1 MLWCLESGV
10 SYQKLSHFGWRR
22 RYQLI
27 LHQPVLHWW
36 FALLLEHR
44 QCLQSHRTP
53 PEGIQS
59 RPLCVC
65 VRMCVEG
72 VCVSGA
78 CEGVCVEGMY
88 CGVVIIIDG
97 YRRFVVAL
105 IIKNWCRQFC
115 LYHNYILTIIIVDVE
130 DAGWLI
136 NYHRII
142 AGGQYKVK
150 WFG

>member
-1 MLWCLESGV
+1 M
-10 SYQKLSHFGWRR
+10 
-22 RYQLI
+22 
-27 LHQPVLHWW
+27 
-36 FALLLEHR
+36 
-44 QCLQSHRTP
+44 
-53 PEGIQS
+53 
-59 RPLCVC
+59 
-65 VRMCVEG
+65 
-72 VCVSGA
+72 SGA

-150 WFG
+150 